1 MSVPASEPL
10 PPPAHKEPYF
20 KGAFFWFVAWRILLT
35 VAIMA
40 GTFAY
45 FFIAGMLY
53 PEQIDALL
61 EQSTAWEKAANIIG
75 IILAI
80 ILCIFVAGRYELGF
94 GKGIGLFFA
103 GSVAANIIC
112 LPLYGVAMMGE
123 GDVGM
128 GWLAGLLLLILAY
141 SGGCAYFMWRK
152 RKALVAARIQTAAIS
167 TFD

>member
-1 MSVPASEPL
+1 MSVLASDPN
-10 PPPAHKEPYF
+10 PPPARKEPYF

-35 VAIMA
+35 VAFMV

-45 FFIAGMLY
+45 FFIAAMLF
-53 PEQIDALL
+53 PENAGALL
-61 EQSTAWEKAANIIG
+61 EQTEAWEKAANFIG

-80 ILCIFVAGRYELGF
+80 ILCVFVAGRYELGF
-94 GKGIGLFFA
+94 GKGTGLFFA

-112 LPLYGVAMMGE
+112 LPLYGVAMMGDE
-123 GDVGM
+123 NAGM

-141 SGGCAYFMWRK
+141 TGGCVYLMWRK
-152 RKALVAARIQTAAIS
+152 RKELVAIKTQTAAIA